1 MEYLV
6 IAGGT
11 SFIARHLLRRI
22 DKTKYRV
29 TAVVRHLPTE
39 KIDGVQYV
47 RLALTE
53 YDKLLEYVP
62 QCDMYLPFVWDG
74 TQQAE
79 REAEVVNEA
88 SYRAVLR
95 SIEAMIRQCGCKKV
109 ILPGTCHEYKNTGC
123 PIDEETPCQP
133 QNYYGAYKYRLYQE
147 TAALCCQ
154 TGTELVALRM
164 FSVYGADDRREKM
177 VNTWMRQLLCHEPL
191 LMTEGQQIWSFLHV
205 EDAARAFAIAIE
217 GKIAG
222 GCYHLAALEHRR
234 LRDFVEE
241 MKAIAESRSEIQY
254 GAVPYPAGAI
264 PHVIFVSRKGQREF
278 PWSPVISFSDGMREM
293 AAHYRLS
300 AGV

>member
-1 MEYLV
+1 MEHLV

-11 SFIARHLLRRI
+11 SFIARHLLRRL

-39 KIDGVQYV
+39 KIDGVQNV
-47 RLALTE
+47 CLALAE
-53 YDKLLEYVP
+53 YDKLPEYVP

-74 TQQAE
+74 TQQAA
-79 REAEVVNEA
+79 REAEAVNEA
-88 SYRAVLR
+88 SYRDVYQ
-95 SIEAMIRQCGCKKV
+95 SIQAMIRQCGCKKV
-109 ILPGTCHEYKNTGC
+109 ILPGTCHEYENTGC
-123 PIDEETPCQP
+123 PIDEEAPCQP
-133 QNYYGAYKYRLYQE
+133 QNHYGAYKYRLYKE
-147 TAALCCQ
+147 TAVLCRQ

-177 VNTWMRQLLCHEPL
+177 VNTWMRQMLCHEPL
-191 LMTEGQQIWSFLHV
+191 LMTEGQQMWSFLHV
-205 EDAARAFAIAIE
+205 EDAARAFAMAIE

-222 GCYHLAALEHRR
+222 GCYHLAAMEHRR

-241 MKAIAESRSEIQY
+241 MKAIAESRSEIRY
-254 GAVPYPAGAI
+254 GAVPYPAGVI

-278 PWSPVISFSDGMREM
+278 HWSPRISFSDGMREM
-293 AAHYRLS
+293 AAYYRSS

>member
-1 MEYLV
+1 MEHLV
-6 IAGGT
+6 VAGGT

-29 TAVVRHLPTE
+29 TALVRHLPPE
-39 KIDGVQYV
+39 KIDGVTYV
-47 RLALTE
+47 CLALAE
-53 YDKLLEYVP
+53 YDKLPAYVP
-62 QCDMYLPFVWDG
+62 QCDIYLPFAWDG
-74 TQQAE
+74 TRKAA
-79 REAEVVNEA
+79 REAEEVNEA
-88 SYRAVLR
+88 SYRAVFQ
-95 SIEAMIRQCGCKKV
+95 SIQAMIRQCGCKKI

-123 PIDEETPCQP
+123 PLDEEAPCQP
-133 QNYYGAYKYRLYQE
+133 QSYYGMYKHRLYE
-147 TAALCCQ
+147 EAAALCRQ

-177 VNTWMRQLLCHEPL
+177 VNTWMWKLLCHEPL
-191 LMTEGQQIWSFLHV
+191 RMTEGLQIWSFLHV
-205 EDAARAFAIAIE
+205 EDAARAFALAVE

-254 GAVPYPAGAI
+254 GAVPYPAGEI
-264 PHVIFVSRKGQREF
+264 PHVIFVSRRGQQEF
-278 PWSPVISFSDGMREM
+278 PWSPMISFSDGMREM
-293 AAHYRLS
+293 AAHYRSL